1 MSMRW
6 WSFPKLINGSDDDDQ
21 GMDISDRWDDINI
34 QADIELSGEIE
45 IGGSYLFHK
54 IFRMMKENLNEKE
67 HVMFDLNKITRG
79 ECVCVLQYL
88 RELQVYKGCLCKKS
102 LRVSEPSLKQ
112 EKAVLA
118 VFKKTFLTT

>member
-1 MSMRW
+1 
-6 WSFPKLINGSDDDDQ
+6 
-21 GMDISDRWDDINI
+21 MDISDRWDDINI

-54 IFRMMKENLNEKE
+54 IFRMVKENLNEKE
-67 HVMFDLNKITRG
+67 RNYIWLKQNYFVNRG

-88 RELQVYKGCLCKKS
+88 SKLQVYKGCLCKKS